1 MSTRI
6 RRILAVMAATLMFQA
21 AFVQSAAA
29 QTVAQTVAQGDAANA
44 SPVVDVMLLRPA
56 GFVSLVVG
64 SGLFLVTAPIVLVT
78 RPHEIGKPFKQLV
91 LRPAKYVW
99 VDPLGGH

>member
-1 MSTRI
+1 MSTRL

-29 QTVAQTVAQGDAANA
+29 QTVARGDAANA

-64 SGLFLVTAPIVLVT
+64 SGLFLVTAPIVVLT
-78 RPHEIGKPFKQLV
+78 RPHEIGKPFEQLV

>member
-1 MSTRI
+1 MSNRV
-6 RRILAVMAATLMFQA
+6 RRIVAVMAATLMFQA
-21 AFVQSAAA
+21 AFASTATAN
-29 QTVAQTVAQGDAANA
+29 TVTQGDAANA
-44 SPVVDVMLLRPA
+44 SPVVDVILLRPA

-78 RPHEIGKPFKQLV
+78 RPHEIDKPFKQLV
-91 LRPAKYVW
+91 VRPAKYVW

>member
-21 AFVQSAAA
+21 AFAQSA
-29 QTVAQTVAQGDAANA
+29 VAQTVAQGDAANA